1 MKNKQI
7 FSGVKAI
14 EFNANFVGEGC
25 VNFDGKEQGWF
36 LKRND
41 LLDSKVFDN
50 CKFSK
55 KNFRIE
61 DGKMKFHHKVSA
73 DCLRHEMWRDSMAFM
88 NPNIMNNDDMLYAAL
103 AHPDTILRGTL
114 LCNAVSTLK
123 RKSCVTI
130 TDAEEVGEWH
140 DKVSLDFHSRSGKKE
155 TADKK
160 ALEEGDATK
169 DTSVYSE
176 ENVGKINY
184 EAKCII
190 DVCEMP
196 FLSADNIY
204 DRQMIDVCGGP
215 CEKYFLQMLKMNFAD
230 CNLDPQFGYY
240 CLSTA
245 ITGDMYAER
254 GILLND
260 ECVDFL
266 IKRAIRNVLN
276 ISRTTAKA
284 YLKAVKNVT
293 LLIHTDNGIETV
305 DIDENDLDDIQ
316 FIPFHAYKEAD
327 DEKVENTRKAIEE
340 EKERVANAK
349 KEKKGKKSGKKQDA
363 EPDAE

>member
-1 MKNKQI
+1 MTMSKKN

-14 EFNANFVGEGC
+14 EFMVDFVGDGC
-25 VNFDGKEQGWF
+25 VNFDSGEQAWF
-36 LKRND
+36 LKEKG
-41 LLDSKVFDN
+41 LLTGRVFDN

-55 KNFRIE
+55 KNFKIME
-61 DGKMKFHHKVSA
+61 GKMQFHHKVSA
-73 DCLRHEMWRDSMAFM
+73 DCLRHEMWKDSMAFM
-88 NPNIMNNDDMLYAAL
+88 NPNIMNNPDMLYNAL

-155 TADKK
+155 SADKK
-160 ALEEGDATK
+160 AVESGDATK

-176 ENVGKINY
+176 ENVGQRNY
-184 EAKCII
+184 MAKCII

-204 DRQMIDVCGGP
+204 DRQMIDVCGGAY
-215 CEKYFLQMLKMNFAD
+215 EKYFLQCLKMNFAD

-266 IKRAIRNVLN
+266 IKRAIKNVLTLH
-276 ISRTTAKA
+276 RTTAKA
-284 YLKAVKNVT
+284 YLRAKNSAKLV
-293 LLIHTDNGIETV
+293 LHTDNGIEFV
-305 DIDENDLDDIQ
+305 DVNEYNLDDFQ

-327 DEKVENTRKAIEE
+327 EEKVENTRKAIEE
-340 EKERVANAK
+340 EKERLTNAKKAK
-349 KEKKGKKSGKKQDA
+349 KEKKSSKKQ
-363 EPDAE
+363 EPESE